1 MINKETNKKILL
13 ISYHFPPSLAVGGFR
28 IAGFVEKLP
37 LYGWNPYVLTI
48 KEKYIDNTDN
58 ATLAHIETVKIFR
71 TNTFPAILDF
81 YLSFKRLILSVLS
94 REKVSFKEMGQ
105 QYAASSKS
113 TSVHEGLIQKLKRYF
128 ISLFITLPDVERA
141 WIIPAILTAIR
152 EIKNDKINCI
162 LTSSPPYSVHII
174 GLMIKKIVPKIRWI
188 ADFRD
193 PWMTPFSKGLY
204 LTSSL
209 SNRLERRLEHSIIKN
224 ADLVLTTTDLLANKF
239 KHEYNIYPKSKFK
252 CLPNGFD
259 KDIFQELRKIKKN
272 KAFTIS
278 YTGSVYFGRSPEP
291 LFKALYELVNE
302 KLLSLHNISI
312 QLVGNC
318 QCIDGQLTSQVASE
332 YGLDSVVKIID
343 YVPYGEAL
351 KIIKKSHVALLLA
364 TNQPYQIPA
373 KVYDYIGAGT
383 EILALTK
390 DGATADLIN
399 STGTGKAIDPADI
412 QGIKNY
418 IYDLAV
424 NEKKSII
431 NREEVCN
438 QYSRSNVVRR
448 LAQELDRITFS
459 KVSD

>member
-13 ISYHFPPSLAVGGFR
+13 ISYHFLPSLAVGGFR
-28 IAGFVEKLP
+28 IAGFAEKLL
-37 LYGWNPYVLTI
+37 LYGWDPYVLTI
-48 KEKYIDNTDN
+48 KEKYIDNIDIAN
-58 ATLAHIETVKIFR
+58 SAHLKTVKIFR
-71 TNTFPAILDF
+71 TNVFPTFLDV
-81 YLSFKRLILSVLS
+81 YLLVKRLIFSVLS
-94 REKVSFKEMGQ
+94 RKKVSLKEMGQ
-105 QYAASSKS
+105 QYAASPKS
-113 TSVHEGLIQKLKRYF
+113 VSVYEGLIHKLKRYF
-128 ISLFITLPDVERA
+128 ISLFLTLPDVERA
-141 WIIPAILTAIR
+141 WIIPATLTAIR
-152 EIKNDKINCI
+152 EIKNEKINCI
-162 LTSSPPYSVHII
+162 LTSSPPHSVHII

-204 LTSSL
+204 LTCSL
-209 SNRLERRLEHSIIKN
+209 SNRIERRLEHSVIKN

-239 KHEYNIYPKSKFK
+239 KHEYKMYPKTKFK

-259 KDIFQELRKIKKN
+259 EDTFKELKKIKKN

-278 YTGSVYFGRSPEP
+278 YTGSIYLGRSPEP

-318 QCIDGQLTSQVASE
+318 QYIDGRPTPRVASE

-343 YVPYGEAL
+343 YVPYNKAL
-351 KIIKKSHVALLLA
+351 EIIKKSHVALLLA
-364 TNQPYQIPA
+364 PNQPYQIPA
-373 KVYDYIGAGT
+373 KAYDYIGAAT

-418 IYDLAV
+418 IHDLAV
-424 NEKKSII
+424 NEKKSVKD
-431 NREEVCN
+431 REEVCN
-438 QYSRSNVVRR
+438 QYNRGNIVRT
-448 LAQELDRITFS
+448 LSQELDRITFS
-459 KVSD
+459 DVSN